1 MLVFFSFMS
10 FFQFSHWLGDEIVLL
25 STDYDPKQA
34 EVTTVKKCD
43 DCSANEVRIN
53 RKEVIAKL

>member
-1 MLVFFSFMS
+1 MS